1 MKQKTIGIDLR
12 FMQNPSF
19 KHRGIGRYAAC
30 LTNAFS
36 KLSAENKNSFKHIG
50 YNPAGLHPPISAKYM
65 PGLSKKGL
73 FQQHVQFPLKLLGS
87 HIKLI
92 HYLVH
97 DHASVYTRQPFI
109 VTVHD
114 LIPIKFDEFST
125 YSGIKKSLYQTIAG
139 KILKRAKAI
148 IAISEATKSDIIEC
162 FDVDP
167 EKISVIYHGIED
179 IYQPKDKNSASEML
193 VERYGVQTPYLLY
206 LGGFDSRKKVAQLV
220 EMFARLKKEGLP
232 HNLVCVGP
240 IAPYQSFVDVV
251 NTIAKYKLY
260 KDVFLTGFVPTDDL
274 PLFYS
279 AADLFLFPSAYEG
292 FGLPV
297 LEAMAC
303 GTPVVAFK
311 NSSITELCSGAGVL
325 VENFSEMSE
334 TIRNLLNHSEQYDFS
349 RKRGIQRSRVFKWE
363 NTAKKTIDVY
373 KKALSNTQYS

>member
-12 FMQNPSF
+12 FMQNPTF

-30 LTNAFS
+30 LINAFS
-36 KLSAENKNSFKHIG
+36 KLSAENENRFKHIG
-50 YNPAGLHPPISAKYM
+50 YNPGGLHPAISAKHIRSF
-65 PGLSKKGL
+65 SKKGL
-73 FQQHVQFPLKLLGS
+73 FQQHIQFPLNLLRS
-87 HIKLI
+87 DIRLI

-97 DHASVYTRQPFI
+97 DHAAVYTRQPFI

-114 LIPIKFDEFST
+114 LIPIKFDKFST
-125 YSGIKKSLYQTIAG
+125 YSGIKKSLYREIVE

-148 IAISEATKSDIIEC
+148 IAISEATRSDILEC

-167 EKISVIYHGIED
+167 ETISVIYHGIEN
-179 IYQPKDKNSASEML
+179 IYQPKDKNSVSDML
-193 VERYGVQTPYLLY
+193 AEKYGIEVPYLLY
-206 LGGFDSRKKVAQLV
+206 LGGFDSRKNVPQLV
-220 EMFARLKKEGLP
+220 EMFARLKKQGLP
-232 HNLVCVGP
+232 HKLVCVGP

-251 NTIAKYKLY
+251 NTIARHKLY

-279 AADLFLFPSAYEG
+279 AADLFLFSSAYEG

-303 GTPVVAFK
+303 GTPVVAFE

-325 VENFSEMSE
+325 VGSFSEMSD
-334 TIRNLLNHSEQYDFS
+334 TVLNLLSHSEQHKHFQEC
-349 RKRGIQRSRVFKWE
+349 GIERAKLFKWE
-363 NTAKKTIDVY
+363 NTAKKTIAVY
-373 KKALSNTQYS
+373 KKAL